1 MLKEFYCK
9 DLYVR
14 YGEDEEPQERQLDFH
29 VHDKCEI
36 YYFVGGNAHSLVEAS
51 DYPLRKGSLLIMR
64 PGEAHSI
71 RIFKSETYAR
81 YAVNF
86 PISIFDGF
94 DPKRILMRPYMDRE
108 LGRRNHF
115 YLPGLEDI
123 FAKMTDER
131 SDEYTRAVTITT
143 GICRLME
150 IINLE
155 FDSRKQVKSASPT
168 IAEEAVSYVNANI
181 LGDISVS
188 TLAERFFMSGPQF
201 CKLFKEAT
209 GASPWK
215 YITAKR
221 LLEAGNLIAEGT
233 PAWEAAERCGFG
245 DYSSFYRAYVKRFGT
260 APKKKHGTPVE
271 R

>member
-1 MLKEFYCK
+1 
-9 DLYVR
+9 
-14 YGEDEEPQERQLDFH
+14 
-29 VHDKCEI
+29 
-36 YYFVGGNAHSLVEAS
+36 
-51 DYPLRKGSLLIMR
+51 
-64 PGEAHSI
+64 
-71 RIFKSETYAR
+71 
-81 YAVNF
+81 
-86 PISIFDGF
+86 
-94 DPKRILMRPYMDRE
+94 
-108 LGRRNHF
+108 
-115 YLPGLEDI
+115 
-123 FAKMTDER
+123 
-131 SDEYTRAVTITT
+131 
-143 GICRLME
+143 ME
-150 IINLE
+150 IINAE

-221 LLEAGNLIAEGT
+221 LLEAGNMIAEGT

-260 APKKKHGTPVE
+260 TPKKKYCTPVE